1 MQRERALG
9 SIERGCWLID
19 QTAPMNVV
27 AIAAVRGAIELPRLH
42 AALAAV
48 QRRHPLL
55 RVCVQVQADG
65 PAFFSDRCAIP
76 VVRMARV
83 SFGGTIKEIS
93 LAYTPEA
100 KTGDYVL
107 AHVGFALQTIDE
119 EEAQKTLELLR
130 QLGDAME

>member
-1 MQRERALG
+1 MCL
-9 SIERGCWLID
+9 
-19 QTAPMNVV
+19 
-27 AIAAVRGAIELPRLH
+27 AVPGQIVE
-42 AALAAV
+42 V
-48 QRRHPLL
+48 TG
-55 RVCVQVQADG
+55 D
-65 PAFFSDRCAIP
+65 DP

>member
-1 MQRERALG
+1 MCL
-9 SIERGCWLID
+9 
-19 QTAPMNVV
+19 
-27 AIAAVRGAIELPRLH
+27 AIPGQIVEVTG
-42 AALAAV
+42 
-48 QRRHPLL
+48 
-55 RVCVQVQADG
+55 D
-65 PAFFSDRCAIP
+65 DP

-83 SFGGTIKEIS
+83 SFGGTVKEIS

>member
-1 MQRERALG
+1 MCL
-9 SIERGCWLID
+9 
-19 QTAPMNVV
+19 
-27 AIAAVRGAIELPRLH
+27 AVPGQIVE
-42 AALAAV
+42 V
-48 QRRHPLL
+48 TG
-55 RVCVQVQADG
+55 D
-65 PAFFSDRCAIP
+65 DP
-76 VVRMARV
+76 VVHMARV
-83 SFGGTIKEIS
+83 SFGGTVKEIS

>member
-1 MQRERALG
+1 MCL
-9 SIERGCWLID
+9 
-19 QTAPMNVV
+19 
-27 AIAAVRGAIELPRLH
+27 AVPGQIVE
-42 AALAAV
+42 V
-48 QRRHPLL
+48 TG
-55 RVCVQVQADG
+55 D
-65 PAFFSDRCAIP
+65 DP

-83 SFGGTIKEIS
+83 SFGGTVKEIS